1 MDNQVPADNEK
12 SSSIQNDSTGKNHQS
27 LAEIWENIITI
38 GLGEQAL
45 RIGSILI
52 SLVLILMVVWV
63 ITQGGYNPQ
72 TAGRCDRLPHHGR
85 APQYTDPV
93 VVTSI
98 ALAMFNCR
106 PSRLIAEYVH
116 CSVSLTLWFIRDLLW
131 ATKTLPSRTGTPG
144 QVEFFAQDGP
154 E

>member
-63 ITQGGYNPQ
+63 MGTFYLKGNLVHFAVHKTHLGFYPAPSGIEHFKDELSGYEYSKGAIRFPLDRPTPLDLVRRIT
-72 TAGRCDRLPHHGR
+72 AFR
-85 APQYTDPV
+85 AKEN
-93 VVTSI
+93 
-98 ALAMFNCR
+98 LAQAAMK
-106 PSRLIAEYVH
+106 A
-116 CSVSLTLWFIRDLLW
+116 
-131 ATKTLPSRTGTPG
+131 KKG
-144 QVEFFAQDGP
+144 
-154 E
+154 